1 MGYVWWRGRCWDQV
15 SILNLS
21 KLSINFF
28 GRIFDDLT
36 DILKT
41 PGLGVDG
48 DLFFFRGSVGSKA
61 MAGGVTL

>member
-1 MGYVWWRGRCWDQV
+1 ME
-15 SILNLS
+15 S
-21 KLSINFF
+21 
-28 GRIFDDLT
+28 DDLT

-48 DLFFFRGSVGSKA
+48 DLLLFFNGSVGSKA